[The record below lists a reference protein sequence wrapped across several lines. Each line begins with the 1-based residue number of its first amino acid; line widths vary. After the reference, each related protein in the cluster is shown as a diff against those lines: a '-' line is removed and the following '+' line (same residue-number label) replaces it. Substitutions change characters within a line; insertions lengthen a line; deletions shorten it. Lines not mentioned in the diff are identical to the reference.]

1 MATSRSTLLDGLEE
15 ISEEEQ
21 LMTLLEISKRDVGRD
36 SSRTTQ
42 LGPGDGTETQDEE
55 FKKAIEVSR
64 KEKFLTLEEETDLA
78 IIQSLSLA
86 EGGSP
91 LEEVTETTETTE
103 ISIQSKIPE
112 CPVTRM
118 REIILNH

>member
-36 SSRTTQ
+36 NSRTTQ
-42 LGPGDGTETQDEE
+42 LCPGDGTETQDKE
-55 FKKAIEVSR
+55 FKKAIEVSK

-86 EGGSP
+86 EGGS
-91 LEEVTETTETTE
+91 
-103 ISIQSKIPE
+103 
-112 CPVTRM
+112 
-118 REIILNH
+118 H

>member
-36 SSRTTQ
+36 SISSRTTQ
-42 LGPGDGTETQDEE
+42 PGPGDGTETQDEE
-55 FKKAIEVSR
+55 FKKAIEVSK

-91 LEEVTETTETTE
+91 LEEVTETTET
-103 ISIQSKIPE
+103 SIQSKIPE

>member
-15 ISEEEQ
+15 ISEDEQ

-36 SSRTTQ
+36 NSRTTQ
-42 LGPGDGTETQDEE
+42 LGPGDGTETQDKE
-55 FKKAIEVSR
+55 FKKAIEVSK

-91 LEEVTETTETTE
+91 LEEVTETTET
-103 ISIQSKIPE
+103 SIQSKISE